1 MILYLIRHGRTD
13 AYLENKRQ
21 SPRTSLGELGK
32 KQTQALVDN
41 MHLSKVDHL
50 YSSDWP
56 RARETAEYISKSLGQ
71 DIKIHPLVYE
81 IQKHPDLDEVADES
95 EINLRY
101 MKESRENTGNLD
113 WKFDGKGESLNEV
126 IDRARKVISF
136 LVKEH
141 ADETVAIVSHG
152 IFLTIMTSLI
162 LLGFDYEKDSLLKLS
177 WSLKI
182 HNTGVST
189 FRFNPETKHLTMIC
203 FNDHAHLEKEN
214 LA

>member
-1 MILYLIRHGRTD
+1 M
-13 AYLENKRQ
+13 
-21 SPRTSLGELGK
+21 
-32 KQTQALVDN
+32 
-41 MHLSKVDHL
+41 
-50 YSSDWP
+50 
-56 RARETAEYISKSLGQ
+56 
-71 DIKIHPLVYE
+71 VYE

-189 FRFNPETKHLTMIC
+189 FRFNPETKHWTMIC
-203 FNDHAHLEKEN
+203 FNDHAHLEKKSSLKQNHNN
-214 LA
+214 L